1 MGPKLTQALR
11 WFSHFS
17 IRSRS
22 FRHGR
27 RPRRS
32 PLIKHSTKWRLPEAV
47 PPPLLWLRAPDTNSR
62 GRDARLVFVSRF
74 FLSHLYLQN
83 RPVSWRVVGHTGVVN
98 RADWQILQVNA
109 NGSHDMKESRRATAW
124 VTSYRAQPRPP
135 WREL

>member
-32 PLIKHSTKWRLPEAV
+32 PSIKHSTKWRLPGAV

-74 FLSHLYLQN
+74 FFVTF
-83 RPVSWRVVGHTGVVN
+83 VSQESAGQL
-98 RADWQILQVNA
+98 A
-109 NGSHDMKESRRATAW
+109 SRRPHGSSEPGRLANFTGE
-124 VTSYRAQPRPP
+124 R
-135 WREL
+135 